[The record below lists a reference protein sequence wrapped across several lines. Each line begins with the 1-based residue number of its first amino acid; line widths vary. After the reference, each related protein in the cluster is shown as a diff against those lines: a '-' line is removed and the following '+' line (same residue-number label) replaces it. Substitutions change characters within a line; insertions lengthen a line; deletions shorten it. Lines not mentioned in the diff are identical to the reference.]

1 MDFLDKKPG
10 WYQIIKYIDQE
21 GMVLKFKNRE
31 EHIKQIITE
40 TRSGNISRRCFIKL
54 MSWSGISAAAAL
66 SLLDF
71 STCADAA
78 DLPVRKT
85 NPEIDRML
93 KELSVRVNEYNTRA
107 AAMSNEDDNLND
119 QGDEN
124 VFLRL
129 TYPAGKSEK
138 VFQAGW
144 IFGAECL
151 VRPIS
156 ANERPQNLS
165 NNVEWSGTARFSNP
179 KGSQTWPTFNNTG
192 LNTIILA
199 INYNRRRI
207 TRTIRLDVV
216 STQGY
221 ATIGSIAFCPADA
234 HGCPACP
241 HPTRG
246 PVIVGSPNVLI
257 NGKPAARMGDTGI
270 HAACC
275 GPNVFTIAEGDP
287 LVLINGKPA
296 AKSGSKTIHCGGV
309 GRLL

>member
-1 MDFLDKKPG
+1 MSQF
-10 WYQIIKYIDQE
+10 
-21 GMVLKFKNRE
+21 VSRE
-31 EHIKQIITE
+31 EHLNQIITE
-40 TRSGNISRRCFIKL
+40 TRNGNISRRCFIKL

-71 STCADAA
+71 VPTAQAA
-78 DLPVRKT
+78 DLAVRKT

-93 KELSVRVNEYNTRA
+93 KELAVKVNEYNSRA
-107 AAMSNEDDNLND
+107 AAIVNDEGMND

-138 VFQAGW
+138 VFQSGW

-151 VRPIS
+151 IKPPRT
-156 ANERPQNLS
+156 NERPK
-165 NNVEWSGTARFSNP
+165 NVSGNIEWSGTAKFSNT
-179 KGSQTWPTFNNTG
+179 KGSQSQPTFNSTG
-192 LNTIILA
+192 LNTIVLA
-199 INYNRRRI
+199 INYNGKRI
-207 TRTIRLDVV
+207 TRTMHIDVV
-216 STQGY
+216 STLGY
-221 ATIGSIAFCPADA
+221 ATIGSIAVCDADA

-257 NGKPAARMGDTGI
+257 NGKPAARMGDTGQ

-275 GPNVFTIAEGDP
+275 GPNTFTIAEGDP
-287 LVLINGKPA
+287 HVLINGKPA
-296 AKSGSKTIHCGGV
+296 AKSGCKTIHCGGV
-309 GRLL
+309 GRLI